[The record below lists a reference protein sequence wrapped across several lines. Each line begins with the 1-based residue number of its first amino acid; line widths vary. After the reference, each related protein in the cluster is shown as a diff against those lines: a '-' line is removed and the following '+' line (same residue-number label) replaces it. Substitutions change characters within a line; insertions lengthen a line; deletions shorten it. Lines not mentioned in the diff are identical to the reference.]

1 MGFVRIKTQG
11 YRKGV
16 LTRYRFENSSVV
28 ETADPTAGVLVFI
41 APDDTERAMLREQ
54 FALDDYDMA
63 SLLDADEIPRLETAG
78 DRTFIIWKIPERAQI
93 GGIIDL
99 GVLTVGI
106 VLRKDK
112 LAIILPKGEIPVGAR
127 EYRNVSSNAGFLLGF
142 LLHGIRHYVGHL
154 RAIKLMSGDI
164 EKQIT
169 VSMENRYLI
178 QMFSLSECLIYYID
192 SIEGNNMVLTKL
204 RGIAAAVGIDAA
216 LLPTLDDIMLENNQA
231 CRQANI
237 YSSVLSGLMDARGTI
252 INNNMNVLLTNLTLI
267 NIIFLPLNL
276 IASIGGMS
284 EWSMMTRNLDWRISY
299 SLFVVA
305 MVVMGW
311 GTWRLVR
318 HFIERG
324 GAGSHHRRRHRH

>member
-1 MGFVRIKTQG
+1 
-11 YRKGV
+11 V
-16 LTRYRFENSSVV
+16 LTRYRIENSSIV
-28 ETADPTAGVLVFI
+28 ETADAAASILVFV
-41 APDDTERAMLREQ
+41 APDDTERAMLRDQ

-63 SLLDADEIPRLETAG
+63 SLLDADEIPRLEVAG

-99 GVLTVGI
+99 GVLTAGI
-106 VLRKDK
+106 VLRRDK
-112 LAIILPKGEIPVGAR
+112 LAIILPKGEIPTAAR
-127 EYRNVSSNAGFLLGF
+127 EFRNASSNAAFLLGF

-154 RAIKLMSGDI
+154 RTIKLMSSDI

-169 VSMENRYLI
+169 VSMENRYLL

-192 SIEGNNMVLTKL
+192 SIEGNNVVLTKL
-204 RGIAAAVGIDAA
+204 RGIAQSVGVDAQ

-237 YSSVLSGLMDARGTI
+237 NSSILSGLMDARGTI
-252 INNNMNVLLTNLTLI
+252 INNNMNVLLTNRTLI

-284 EWSMMTRNLDWRISY
+284 EWSMMTTGLDWRISY

-305 MVVMGW
+305 MVLLGW
-311 GTWRLVR
+311 GTWVLVR
-318 HFIERG
+318 HFIERRS
-324 GAGSHHRRRHRH
+324 ASNHRRRKHRH